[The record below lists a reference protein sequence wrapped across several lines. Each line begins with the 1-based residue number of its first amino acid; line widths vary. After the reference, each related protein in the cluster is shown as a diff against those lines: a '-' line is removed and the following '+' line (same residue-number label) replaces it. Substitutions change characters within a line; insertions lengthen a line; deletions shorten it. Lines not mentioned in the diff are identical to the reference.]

1 MSYNPA
7 PLTSSPLTLEALPQP
22 DGSVIVKCGGRLVSG
37 VTDELHYEVKRW
49 FPKTKRVILDLTDLG
64 QLDSSGLGAIAALYI
79 SAKSAGVRL
88 ELINLS
94 KRVRELFSVTNLITL
109 FEPYG
114 QHNIRM

>member
-1 MSYNPA
+1 MSGI
-7 PLTSSPLTLEALPQP
+7 SPNRLPSALTLEVVPQA
-22 DGSVIVKCGGRLVSG
+22 DGSVIIKCGGKLFSSD
-37 VTDELHYEVKRW
+37 TDELHFEVKRW
-49 FPKTKRVILDLTDLG
+49 FPKTKRVVLDLTDLA

-88 ELINLS
+88 EMINLS
-94 KRVRELFSVTNLITL
+94 KRVRDLFSITNLMTL